1 MDNKSII
8 KQLEKALEKEDKELR
23 LRVEVLVDM
32 MKEYT
37 FTPQIIPPTPV
48 PEWPRVPQPTV
59 TYESDT
65 VSNTVSD
72 TVRSTNSDEV
82 GQSVLDAKK
91 KPIRQVNPGSIKGSG
106 GIVSNGE
113 QIIYSKPK
121 GL

>member
-37 FTPQIIPPTPV
+37 FTPPIIQPSVQPFPQ
-48 PEWPRVPQPTV
+48 VPQPTV
-59 TYESDT
+59 AYESEG
-65 VSNTVSD
+65 VA
-72 TVRSTNSDEV
+72 
-82 GQSVLDAKK
+82 QSVIEAKK
-91 KPIRQVNPGSIKGSG
+91 KPIKEGNPTSVRGAG

-113 QIIYSKPK
+113 QITYSRPK
-121 GL
+121 GT

>member
-37 FTPQIIPPTPV
+37 FTPQIIPPTPA

-59 TYESDT
+59 TYETIDEPIK
-65 VSNTVSD
+65 
-72 TVRSTNSDEV
+72 STNSDEV

>member
-37 FTPQIIPPTPV
+37 FVPQIIPPTPA
-48 PEWPRVPQPTV
+48 PEWPKVPQPTV

-65 VSNTVSD
+65 VSD
-72 TVRSTNSDEV
+72 TV
-82 GQSVLDAKK
+82 GQSVSEAKK
-91 KPIRQVNPGSIKGSG
+91 KPIREGNPGSVRGSG

-113 QIIYSKPK
+113 QITYSRPK
-121 GL
+121 GT

>member
-37 FTPQIIPPTPV
+37 YVPQIIPPTPT

-59 TYESDT
+59 TYDSD
-65 VSNTVSD
+65 TVSD
-72 TVRSTNSDEV
+72 TV
-82 GQSVLDAKK
+82 GQSVSEAKK
-91 KPIRQVNPGSIKGSG
+91 KPIRESNPGNVRGSG

-113 QIIYSKPK
+113 QITYSRPK
-121 GL
+121 GT